1 MRRTIIFFTVIFFLI
16 IISDAQAKKSQVQ
29 HNEAGSYTLGNFIA
43 IYPSENNTLKIMHA
57 MNPQKILWES
67 SSGGFVS
74 AAVASEKITES
85 RGSVRLDEKILK
97 RLKPAGDEKAAYDGN
112 ALTISGKLKGDGIEA
127 PFEFSLRPVSQNRL
141 GFDVKISDEA
151 SQCNRLFLHYASSS
165 DEKFYGF
172 GEQFTYLNL
181 KGRKFPVVSQEQG
194 IGRGAFPLTSIVNYV
209 APGSGGSWFSTY
221 TAVPFYL
228 TTKLRG
234 LFLENHEITIF
245 DLTDNDEVTIENWGT
260 CFSGQIINGDS
271 YYKLIEEF
279 TEYAGRMPK
288 LPDWMNGGAII
299 GMQGGTKAVLEKFE
313 ALKKSGTPMGG
324 FWLQD
329 WVGKR
334 KTSFGSQLWW
344 NWELDTAQYP
354 DWDKMRAALMAE
366 KDLSG
371 DGRGIRVLTYINPF
385 LADVEAKKDASGM
398 ALYKRNLFKE
408 AALKGYLV
416 RNSSGGAYMIKN
428 TSFDAG
434 LVDITNPEARN
445 WLKGIIRDQVI
456 GAGASGWMADF
467 GEALPFDA
475 ILLSGVSAMS
485 YHNIY
490 PEEWAR
496 LNREVIREAGL
507 EGDTVFFSRSGATKS
522 PMYSTLFWL
531 GDQLVSFDGDDGMYS
546 SLKGMLSG
554 GISGYSLNHS
564 DIGGYTTL
572 GPLYKRSKELLL
584 RWMEMNAF
592 TAVYRTHEGNQPDN
606 NIQFYSDG
614 ETMVHFAKFARIY
627 RALAPYRETLMDEA
641 GKTGKPLV
649 RHLMLEFPDD
659 PKAGD
664 IDSEFM
670 LGSDFLIAPVMDK
683 GITLKKV
690 YLPEGFWVHLWTGK
704 VYGSI
709 MSGGECFVESP
720 IGEPPVFYKKGS
732 TAGEKLALEI
742 KKVVTADN
750 KN

>member
-1 MRRTIIFFTVIFFLI
+1 MKKAIIFLAVILLLNI
-16 IISDAQAKKSQVQ
+16 ITDVQAKDSQPQ
-29 HNEAGSYTLGNFIA
+29 HEDAKSYTLGNFIA
-43 IYPSENNTLKIMHA
+43 VYPTEKNTLKIMHA
-57 MNPQKILWES
+57 SNPQKILWES
-67 SSGGFVS
+67 SPGGFIS

-85 RGSVRLDEKILK
+85 RGSVKLDEKILK
-97 RLKPAGDEKAAYDGN
+97 KLKPAGDEKAVYNGN
-112 ALTISGKLKGDGIEA
+112 ALTISGHLRGKGLE
-127 PFEFSLRPVSQNRL
+127 EEYVFSLRPVSENRL
-141 GFDVKISDEA
+141 GFYVKTGNKSG
-151 SQCNRLFLHYASSS
+151 QCNRLFLHYASSP

-181 KGRKFPVVSQEQG
+181 KGRKFPIVSQEQG

-228 TTKLRG
+228 TTKLSG

-245 DLTDNDEVTIENWGT
+245 DLSKGDQVIIENWGSH
-260 CFSGQIINGDS
+260 FSGQIINGDS
-271 YYKLIEEF
+271 YYKIIEEF
-279 TEYAGRMPK
+279 TTYAGRMPK
-288 LPDWMNGGAII
+288 LPGWMNGGAII
-299 GMQGGTKAVLEKFE
+299 GMQGGTKAVQEKFE

-344 NWELDTAQYP
+344 NWELDTAHYP
-354 DWDKMRAALMAE
+354 DWDKMRATLMAE

-385 LADVEAKKDASGM
+385 LADVETKKDASGM
-398 ALYKRNLFKE
+398 ALYKRNLFRE
-408 AALKGYLV
+408 ASLKGYLV
-416 RNSSGGAYMIKN
+416 KNSAGGPYMIKN

-434 LVDITNPEARN
+434 LVDITNPEARS
-445 WLKGIIRDQVI
+445 WLKSIIRDQVI

-475 ILLSGVSAMS
+475 KLLSGVSAMS
-485 YHNIY
+485 FHNSY

-496 LNREVIREAGL
+496 LNREVLTEAGL
-507 EGDTVFFSRSGATKS
+507 EGDAVFFSRSGATKS

-592 TAVYRTHEGNQPDN
+592 TPVYRTHEGNQPDN
-606 NIQFYSDG
+606 NIQFYSDS
-614 ETMVHFAKFARIY
+614 ETMAHFTRFAKVY
-627 RALAPYRETLMDEA
+627 RLLAPYRETLMDEA
-641 GKTGKPLV
+641 FKTGKPLV

-659 PKAGD
+659 ERAAD
-664 IDSEFM
+664 IDNEFM
-670 LGSDFLIAPVMDK
+670 LGPDFLIAPVMDK

-709 MSGGECFVESP
+709 LAGGECFVEAP

-732 TAGEKLALEI
+732 AAGEKLALDI
-742 KKVVTADN
+742 KKL
-750 KN
+750 

>member
-1 MRRTIIFFTVIFFLI
+1 MKRTIIFLTVIFFLSI
-16 IISDAQAKKSQVQ
+16 ITDAQAKKSQLQ
-29 HNEAGSYTLGNFIA
+29 HKEAESYTLGNFVA
-43 IYPSENNTLKIMHA
+43 VYPTENNTLKIMNVS
-57 MNPQKILWES
+57 NPQKILWES
-67 SSGGFVS
+67 SSGGFIS
-74 AAVASEKITES
+74 AAVARDKITEA

-97 RLKPAGDEKAAYDGN
+97 RLKSTGDEEAAYDGN
-112 ALTISGKLKGDGIEA
+112 ALTINGHLKGGGIEA
-127 PFEFSLRPVSQNRL
+127 PYVFSLRPVSENRL
-141 GFDVKISDEA
+141 GFEVKISDETCP
-151 SQCNRLFLHYASSS
+151 CNRLIMHYASSP

-172 GEQFTYLNL
+172 GEQFSYLNL

-245 DLTDNDEVTIENWGT
+245 DLTKSDEVIIENWGPR
-260 CFSGQIINGDS
+260 FSGQIISGDT

-279 TEYAGRMPK
+279 TAYAGRMQK
-288 LPDWMNGGAII
+288 LPGWMNKGAII
-299 GMQGGTKAVLEKFE
+299 GMQGGTKIVLEKFE

-344 NWELDTAQYP
+344 NWELDTTQYP
-354 DWDKMRAALMAE
+354 DWERMRAALLAE

-371 DGRGIRVLTYINPF
+371 DGKGIRVLTYINPF
-385 LADVEAKKDASGM
+385 LADVETKKDISGK

-416 RNSSGGAYMIKN
+416 KNSSGGPYMIKN

-434 LVDITNPEARN
+434 LVDITNPEARI
-445 WLKGIIRDQVI
+445 WLKGIIKDQVI

-475 ILLSGVSAMS
+475 KLFSGELAKS
-485 YHNIY
+485 YHNSY

-496 LNREVIREAGL
+496 LNREVLSEVGL
-507 EGDTVFFSRSGATKS
+507 EGDTVFFSRSGATRS
-522 PMYSTLFWL
+522 PLYSPLFWL
-531 GDQLVSFDGDDGMYS
+531 GDQLVSFDGDDGMRS

-592 TAVYRTHEGNQPDN
+592 TPVYRTHEGNQPGN
-606 NIQFYSDG
+606 NVQFYSDD
-614 ETMVHFAKFARIY
+614 ETMAHFTRFAKVF
-627 RALAPYRETLMDEA
+627 RALASYRETLMDEA
-641 GKTGKPLV
+641 QKTGKPLV

-659 PKAGD
+659 SMATD

-670 LGSDFLIAPVMDK
+670 LGPDFLIAPVMDE
-683 GITLKKV
+683 GISLKKV

-709 MSGGECFVESP
+709 LAGGECFVEAR

-732 TAGEKLALEI
+732 DAGEKLALDI
-742 KKVVTADN
+742 KK
-750 KN
+750 